1 MLPQNRKKGRVCV
14 RVAACFVFMEGSGS
28 EKVEIV
34 SDVVP
39 LRQKLL
45 GFKRISLVL
54 SFLLSVLPCVVL
66 LSWPLCSV
74 LLFR

>member
-1 MLPQNRKKGRVCV
+1 MCV
-14 RVAACFVFMEGSGS
+14 AVCFVFMEGSGS

-54 SFLLSVLPCVVL
+54 SFLLSCVRLALRCLGLVLV
-66 LSWPLCSV
+66 SASV
-74 LLFR
+74 FGASFLFR

>member
-1 MLPQNRKKGRVCV
+1 M
-14 RVAACFVFMEGSGS
+14 RVAVCFVFMEGSGS

-45 GFKRISLVL
+45 GFKRISLV
-54 SFLLSVLPCVVL
+54 
-66 LSWPLCSV
+66 
-74 LLFR
+74 